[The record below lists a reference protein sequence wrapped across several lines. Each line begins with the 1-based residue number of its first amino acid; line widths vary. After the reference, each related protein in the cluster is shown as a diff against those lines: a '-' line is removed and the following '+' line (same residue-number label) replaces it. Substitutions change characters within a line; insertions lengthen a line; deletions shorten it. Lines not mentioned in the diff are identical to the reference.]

1 MVGGFVAFINQFA
14 SIIVSYFAKPQFASF
29 VANRLYTWHEP
40 ENVAKAFKP
49 HLFEAY
55 EDDNGNKVEPEPREL
70 TKKKYEPIMFL
81 GFMGMR
87 RLWYRALCGMCN
99 RKKYWNTYKNT
110 LDKVEKDM
118 ERQMDIVQLIRRLRA
133 HGFALSMM
141 YEKNTLRAI
150 SKKSKGVP
158 CKSESEPEEYF
169 SSDGNLWGT
178 HEMFSKDEKMLIAE
192 KNIDVAETTDRNARA
207 MKELK
212 AGRTIDDSS

>member
-1 MVGGFVAFINQFA
+1 
-14 SIIVSYFAKPQFASF
+14 

-40 ENVAKAFKP
+40 EKIAKVFKP

-55 EDDNGNKVEPEPREL
+55 EDDHGNKIDPEPREL
-70 TKKKYEPIMFL
+70 VKKKYEPIMFL

-99 RKKYWNTYKNT
+99 RKKYWNAYKGT

-118 ERQMDIVQLIRRLRA
+118 KRQMDIVQLIRRLRA

-141 YEKNTLRAI
+141 YEKETLRAI
-150 SKKSKGVP
+150 SKKAKGVP
-158 CKSESEPEEYF
+158 FESDPEPEKYM

-178 HEMFSKDEKMLIAE
+178 HEMFSKDEKKKIAE
-192 KNIDVAETTDRNARA
+192 QNIDVAEATDRNTRA
-207 MKELK
+207 MAQLK
-212 AGRTIDDSS
+212 AGHTLDDSAADGVNKEIGGLVTGKLPPVGKIEGWEN